1 MKGDLQTLGLP
12 LVLLGSLWGAVG
24 VVLNAFGVINERRDL
39 MFKLLD
45 ECGLCEGRTLGPVEI
60 YLSNLLP
67 LSTGLCLFLLI
78 VSYVMLSIPRYMN
91 IEDEQYARRMR
102 FVSRFIASLPLFA
115 FFAFLTGGAFDVY
128 TLITRLYTHP

>member
-45 ECGLCEGRTLGPVEI
+45 ECGSCEGRILGPVQI
-60 YLSNLLP
+60 YVSNLLP

-78 VSYVMLSIPRYMN
+78 VSYVMLSIPRYMK

-102 FVSRFIASLPLFA
+102 FVSRLIASLPLFA
-115 FFAFLTGGAFDVY
+115 LCSFLIGGMFDVY
-128 TLITRLYTHP
+128 TLITHL

>member
-45 ECGLCEGRTLGPVEI
+45 ECGRCEGRTLGPVQI
-60 YLSNLLP
+60 YMSNLLP
-67 LSTGLCLFLLI
+67 LSSGLCLFLLI
-78 VSYVMLSIPRYMN
+78 VTYVMLSIPRYMN

-115 FFAFLTGGAFDVY
+115 LFSFLIGGVFDVY
-128 TLITRLYTHP
+128 TLITRL